1 MGRLTFTRPT
11 LPSLRRRRK
20 AGQSEPVAPTPP
32 AANDAPAAPDGTAPA
47 ITPPPDLNRH
57 AAVADADPYGFA
69 VSHRRLAWLLRLS
82 VVVNVGLLA
91 SVVVQA
97 NAIGALVPLKTT
109 EVALVRGFEPDDKL
123 YQIEPISEDV
133 QGFDLL
139 LESMAR
145 RYVRLVLE
153 IDPVTEGERRAEA
166 ARMSDGGFWRGFRRD
181 RIDTKERSDALADG
195 MVRHIV
201 VDDATRLVSF
211 DDDYKLAVDFTQ
223 IDERRGQEVGRK
235 ALRAYLSMTTRPQ
248 SVTAE
253 DRFSNPLGITVLQF
267 VLKERPTS

>member
-1 MGRLTFTRPT
+1 MGRLTFKRPT

-32 AANDAPAAPDGTAPA
+32 AANDAPT

-57 AAVADADPYGFA
+57 AAVAEADPYGFA

-153 IDPVTEGERRAEA
+153 IDPVTEAERRAEA
-166 ARMSDGGFWRGFRRD
+166 ARMSDGSFWRGFRRD

>member
-1 MGRLTFTRPT
+1 MGRLSQITLRRPT
-11 LPSLRRRRK
+11 LPTLRRRRK
-20 AGQSEPVAPTPP
+20 AGQPVAAEATPS
-32 AANDAPAAPDGTAPA
+32 AADDAPAEPESPA
-47 ITPPPDLNRH
+47 PDLNRH
-57 AAVADADPYGFA
+57 TAVADADPYGFA

-109 EVALVRGFEPDDKL
+109 EVALVRGFEPDDRL
-123 YQIEPISEDV
+123 YQIEPISKDV
-133 QGFDLL
+133 KGFDLL

-153 IDPVTEGERRAEA
+153 IDPVTEAERRAEA
-166 ARMSDGGFWRGFRRD
+166 ARMSDGSFWRGFRRD
-181 RIDTKERSDALADG
+181 RIDTKERSDALSDG
-195 MVRHIV
+195 MIRHIV